1 VALALVNDPEVVFLD
16 ELTQGLDPA
25 ARRVA
30 WDLIREIRERG
41 ATVMLVTNYM
51 DEAEQLCDRLAIVNR
66 GRMVALDT
74 PQGLIAGFGG
84 RIRVRFSTDHPDVS
98 WLREIGHVSRVVQ
111 RGRQVE
117 VEGAGP
123 VLALVAA
130 KLVAHGIVPADLRA
144 EQPSLKDVFLEITG
158 DAENGSR

>member
-1 VALALVNDPEVVFLD
+1 MAAPVIEVQHLSKRYGSIVAIEDLSFEVEKGEIFGILGPNGAGKTTAVECL
-16 ELTQGLDPA
+16 EGL
-25 ARRVA
+25 
-30 WDLIREIRERG
+30 RE
-41 ATVMLVTNYM
+41 
-51 DEAEQLCDRLAIVNR
+51 
-66 GRMVALDT
+66 
-74 PQGLIAGFGG
+74 PHGG

-144 EQPSLKDVFLEITG
+144 EQPSLEDVFLEITG
-158 DAENGSR
+158 DAEDGSR